1 MRSVEL
7 PDVSLRTVTA
17 AETHVLLGTL
27 AVLHD
32 AEDLAAFGAL
42 LHRCITDLV
51 PHDALDIVGSV
62 EMEARGGAAEH
73 LHRLAIRTVGGGRT
87 LIGLRLGR
95 ANGPFSHHDEV
106 MGALMGPALGAAAD
120 HVYLRAMHRRQMEAV
135 AVLTEREREVL
146 ELVADGRTN
155 RDIGESLFITEGTV
169 KNHVK
174 SILAKLQAHDR
185 THAVMVGL
193 ERGIIGV

>member
-7 PDVSLRTVTA
+7 PVVFLPDVSA
-17 AETHVLLGTL
+17 AETRALLGTL

-32 AEDLAAFGAL
+32 AEDLAAFGIL
-42 LHRCITDLV
+42 LHRCIADLV

-62 EMEARGGAAEH
+62 EVEARGGAVEH
-73 LHRLAIRTVGGGRT
+73 LHRLAIRTAGGGRT

-120 HVYLRAMHRRQMEAV
+120 HVYLRAMHRRQVEAV
-135 AVLTEREREVL
+135 AVLTDREREVL
-146 ELVADGRTN
+146 ALVADGRTN
-155 RDIGESLFITEGTV
+155 RDIGDVLFIEARTV
-169 KNHVK
+169 EKHVEH
-174 SILAKLQAHDR
+174 IRAKL
-185 THAVMVGL
+185 HARSRA
-193 ERGIIGV
+193 EAAARWARATA